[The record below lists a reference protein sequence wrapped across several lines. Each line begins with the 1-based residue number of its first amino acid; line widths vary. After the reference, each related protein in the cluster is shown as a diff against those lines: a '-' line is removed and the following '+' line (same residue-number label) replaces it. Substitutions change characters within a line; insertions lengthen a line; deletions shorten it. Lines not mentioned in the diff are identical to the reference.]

1 MGDIV
6 GDIVIG
12 DRRKPLGRYV
22 RFADDATQD
31 RFAQAAEVRY
41 HELARLDPWSGQVKV
56 ELPPEEPPRTVTE
69 RRGLLRRAHSYE
81 VPPPR
86 ETLLLSAALARAA
99 RDGLEVPDRMAAL
112 GGCRAGI
119 DLAAGMGE
127 VVVDLA
133 KDLAPVAVP
142 EQQTHPAYRQT
153 LRLAAELRALYDT
166 TAAVGCADPAGC
178 VLARSPGQWGRR
190 EEDVEVA
197 EVRTVLAQLAAHTAG
212 HGSPE

>member
-1 MGDIV
+1 M

-31 RFAQAAEVRY
+31 RFAHAAEVRY

-99 RDGLEVPDRMAAL
+99 RDGLEIPDRMAAL

-119 DLAAGMGE
+119 DLAAGTGE
-127 VVVDLA
+127 VVVD
-133 KDLAPVAVP
+133 
-142 EQQTHPAYRQT
+142 
-153 LRLAAELRALYDT
+153 
-166 TAAVGCADPAGC
+166 
-178 VLARSPGQWGRR
+178 LARSPGQWGRR

-212 HGSPE
+212 RGSPE